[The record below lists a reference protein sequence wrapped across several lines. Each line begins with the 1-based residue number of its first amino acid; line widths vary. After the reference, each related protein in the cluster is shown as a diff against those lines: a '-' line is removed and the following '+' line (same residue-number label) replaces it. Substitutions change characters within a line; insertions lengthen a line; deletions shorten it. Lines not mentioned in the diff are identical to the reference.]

1 VKRMGN
7 GYDNPG
13 AKPGSDR
20 EPHDEFVELCALS
33 TSGDLTD
40 EEQSK
45 LDVHLAVCRQCRDTL
60 KEFHV
65 LVDQAIPLLASDSF
79 DSEAENDSAA
89 DAAAEVALFE
99 RLSREGGGREWGPA
113 EENPVRVAR
122 LKANRNGQSRVSL
135 NWNYAW
141 MPFAACILLTMTL
154 AIYAYRVGRTRTPE
168 GIQGRP
174 NTAHAQV
181 DMLEQKLSDIGHE
194 RAMLKAQL
202 IERDKVITNLRKQ
215 AEEQAISLNAIKS
228 SQDNLEQSLQS
239 DQVEQQRFKDERADL
254 AQRLDAAQASLQ
266 KALGELDSAQQ
277 QRLQDQLLATSLEA
291 QINDVSRQL
300 DDRKQI
306 IDRQDELLSHD
317 RDIREL
323 MGARDLYIAEV
334 YDIAGSGATQKPYG
348 RVFYTKGKSLIFYAY
363 DLNQEPGVQNASA
376 FQVWGRRGPDKT
388 QALNLGIFYQDS
400 AAKKRWVLR
409 FDDPKTLE
417 QIDAVFVTVEPNGGS
432 QKPSGKALLFAS
444 LRVESNHP

>member
-1 VKRMGN
+1 M
-7 GYDNPG
+7 DP
-13 AKPGSDR
+13 
-20 EPHDEFVELCALS
+20 E
-33 TSGDLTD
+33 
-40 EEQSK
+40 
-45 LDVHLAVCRQCRDTL
+45 
-60 KEFHV
+60 
-65 LVDQAIPLLASDSF
+65 
-79 DSEAENDSAA
+79 
-89 DAAAEVALFE
+89 
-99 RLSREGGGREWGPA
+99 
-113 EENPVRVAR
+113 EENPVLVAR
-122 LKANRNGQSRVSL
+122 LMANRNGQSRAFL
-135 NWNYAW
+135 NWNYVW
-141 MPFAACILLTMTL
+141 MPFVACILLTVTL
-154 AIYAYRVGRTRTPE
+154 AIYSYRVGRTRTPE
-168 GIQGRP
+168 GIQGMP

-181 DMLEQKLSDIGHE
+181 DMLEQKMSDIGHE

-215 AEEQAISLNAIKS
+215 AEQQAIALNAIKS
-228 SQDNLEQSLQS
+228 TQDNLERSLQS
-239 DQVEQQRFKDERADL
+239 DQVEQQRFKDERADF

-266 KALGELDSAQQ
+266 KAQGDLDSAQQ

-300 DDRKQI
+300 GDRKQTI
-306 IDRQDELLSHD
+306 ERQDELLSHD

-363 DLNQEPGVQNASA
+363 DLNQESGVQNAST

-400 AAKKRWVLR
+400 TAKKRWVLR

-444 LRVESNHP
+444 LRVESNHPSDSTAKLLYVGRT

>member
-1 VKRMGN
+1 MRRMGN
-7 GYDNPG
+7 SYDNPRSNQ
-13 AKPGSDR
+13 GSYK
-20 EPHDEFVELCALS
+20 EPHDEFVKLCALS

-40 EEQSK
+40 EEQNK
-45 LDVHLAVCRQCRDTL
+45 LHVHLAVCGQCRDTL

-65 LVDQAIPLLASDSF
+65 LVDKAIPLFAPDSF
-79 DSEAENDSAA
+79 DAEAKNDPAA

-99 RLSREGGGREWGPA
+99 RLSRERRLRELDPA
-113 EENPVRVAR
+113 EENHVRVAR
-122 LKANRNGQSRVSL
+122 LEPSRNGQSRAFLS
-135 NWNYAW
+135 WNYVW
-141 MPFAACILLTMTL
+141 MPFAACILLTVTL
-154 AIYAYRVGRTRTPE
+154 AIYAYRVGRTRTPQLTQ
-168 GIQGRP
+168 GIP
-174 NTAHAQV
+174 SSAHAQV
-181 DMLEQKLSDIGHE
+181 DVLEQKMSDIGHE

-202 IERDKVITNLRKQ
+202 IDRDKVIANLRKQ
-215 AEEQAISLNAIKS
+215 AEQQASALSAIKS
-228 SQDNLEQSLQS
+228 TQDNLEQSLQS

-254 AQRLDAAQASLQ
+254 AQKLDAAEASLQ
-266 KALGELDSAQQ
+266 KALGDLESAQQ

-300 DDRKQI
+300 GDRNQTI
-306 IDRQDELLSHD
+306 ERQEELLSHD

-334 YDIAGSGATQKPYG
+334 YDIARSGTTQKPYG

-363 DLNQEPGVQNASA
+363 DLNQEPGVQTAST

-409 FDDPKTLE
+409 FDDAKTLE
-417 QIDAVFVTVEPNGGS
+417 QIDAVFVTVEPSGGS
-432 QKPSGKALLFAS
+432 EKPSGKALLFAS
-444 LRVESNHP
+444 LRVDANHP

>member
-1 VKRMGN
+1 MGN
-7 GYDNPG
+7 SNDNPR
-13 AKPGSDR
+13 AKQGSYR

-40 EEQSK
+40 EEQNK
-45 LDVHLAVCRQCRDTL
+45 LHVHLAACGQCQDAL
-60 KEFHV
+60 KEFQV
-65 LVDQAIPLLASDSF
+65 LVDKAMPLLASDSF
-79 DSEAENDSAA
+79 DSEAKNDPAA

-99 RLSREGGGREWGPA
+99 RLSRDGIFPELDVG
-113 EENPVRVAR
+113 EENPVRVAGFMV
-122 LKANRNGQSRVSL
+122 NRNGQPHAFL
-135 NWNYAW
+135 NWNYVW
-141 MPFAACILLTMTL
+141 MPFAACILLTITL

-168 GIQGRP
+168 VIQGIP
-174 NTAHAQV
+174 NAAHAQL
-181 DMLEQKLSDIGHE
+181 DTLEQKMSDMGHE

-215 AEEQAISLNAIKS
+215 AGQQAISLTAIKS
-228 SQDNLEQSLQS
+228 SQHNLEQSLQS
-239 DQVEQQRFKDERADL
+239 DQVDQQRFKDERADL

-323 MGARDLYIAEV
+323 MGARNLYIAEV

-363 DLNQEPGVQNASA
+363 DLNQEVGVQNAST

-417 QIDAVFVTVEPNGGS
+417 QIDAVFVTVEPSGGS
-432 QKPSGKALLFAS
+432 QKPSGKALLFTS
-444 LRVESNHP
+444 LIVESNHP

>member
-1 VKRMGN
+1 MGN
-7 GYDNPG
+7 SYDNPR

-20 EPHDEFVELCALS
+20 ESHGEFVELCALS

-40 EEQSK
+40 EEQHR
-45 LDVHLAVCRQCRDTL
+45 LDVHLAVCRLCRDAL
-60 KEFHV
+60 KEFQV
-65 LVDQAIPLLASDSF
+65 LVDKAIPLLASDSF
-79 DSEAENDSAA
+79 DSEAEKDSAA

-99 RLSREGGGREWGPA
+99 RLSQEGMVRELGPA
-113 EENPVRVAR
+113 EENPARVR
-122 LKANRNGQSRVSL
+122 LMANRNGQSRVFR
-135 NWNYAW
+135 NWNYVW
-141 MPFAACILLTMTL
+141 MPFAACILLTITL
-154 AIYAYRVGRTRTPE
+154 AIYAYRAGRTRTPE
-168 GIQGRP
+168 GIQVMP
-174 NTAHAQV
+174 NAAHAQV
-181 DMLEQKLSDIGHE
+181 DILEQKMSDIGHE

-202 IERDKVITNLRKQ
+202 IERDKAIANLRKQ
-215 AEEQAISLNAIKS
+215 AQQQAISLDAIKS
-228 SQDNLEQSLQS
+228 AQENLEQSLQT

-277 QRLQDQLLATSLEA
+277 QRLRAQLLATSLEA

-334 YDIAGSGATQKPYG
+334 YDIAGSGARQKPYG

-363 DLNQEPGVQNASA
+363 DLNQESGVQNASA

-400 AAKKRWVLR
+400 TAKKRWVLR

-417 QIDAVFVTVEPNGGS
+417 QIDAVFVTVEPSGGS

-444 LRVESNHP
+444 LRVDSNHP